1 MVRLLHIGLTVHEDR
16 WISKELKNRTIYA
29 EINPHRPDDEI
40 RKLFD
45 SHKPELVFM
54 QIQQENVIDLG
65 LIKYM
70 SKKAVLINWSGD
82 VRDPLPSWFYDFD
95 PYCATCFSNMRDV
108 KEINGEYLQIGIDPE
123 IFKSYSDRWKNTD
136 IVFMGN
142 RSMCFP
148 LSSYRIQ
155 AVDFL
160 KANYNNFK
168 VYGSWT
174 NADGNLMND
183 QYEESKVYSG
193 SAIAIS
199 ISHFN
204 IERYFSDRLLRAMGS
219 GCFTLSHH
227 YEGIEQDFEVGKH
240 LETFK
245 DFDEL
250 KEKID
255 YYLVNENERT
265 KIASD
270 GYYHVHENFTTKN
283 MVNDILRLYAKNK
296 PVC

>member
-1 MVRLLHIGLTVHEDR
+1 MVRLFHIGLTVHEDR
-16 WISKELKNRTIYA
+16 WISKELKSRTIYE
-29 EINPHRPDDEI
+29 EINPHKPDDEI
-40 RKLFD
+40 KKLFD

-54 QIQQENVIDLG
+54 QIQQEKVIDLG

-70 SKKAVLINWSGD
+70 NKTAILINWSGD

-95 PYCATCFSNMRDV
+95 TYCFTCFSNIRDV
-108 KEINGEYLQIGIDPE
+108 KKIKGEYLQIGIDPE
-123 IFKSYSDRWKNTD
+123 IFKKYSTEQNND

-148 LSSYRIQ
+148 LSGHRVQ

-160 KANYNNFK
+160 KANYKNFK

-183 QYEESKVYSG
+183 QYGEAKVYS
-193 SAIAIS
+193 AAKIAIS

-204 IERYFSDRLLRAMGS
+204 IDRYFSDRLLRAMGS
-219 GCFTLSHH
+219 GCFTISHH
-227 YEGIEQDFEVGKH
+227 YEGIELDFEVGKH

-245 DFDEL
+245 DFNDL

-255 YYLVNENERT
+255 YYLAHDDERN
-265 KIASD
+265 KIAFA
-270 GYYHVHENFTTKN
+270 GYEHVHKNFTTKN
-283 MVNDILRLYAKNK
+283 MANDILRIYEKNK
-296 PVC
+296 SIR